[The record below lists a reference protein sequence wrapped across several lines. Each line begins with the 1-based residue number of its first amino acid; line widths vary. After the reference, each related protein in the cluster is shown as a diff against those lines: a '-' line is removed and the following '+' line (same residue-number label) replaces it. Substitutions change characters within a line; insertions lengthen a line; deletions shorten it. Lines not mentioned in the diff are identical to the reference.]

1 MVNEIQR
8 RYFLEYQW
16 NMSIN
21 EHPITA
27 WWWLEPWLLYDFPYI
42 ILGTII
48 PLDELIFFRGVG
60 IPPTSHY
67 EHRVSTIPNWWCMIS
82 KNHPQYPHLNRSQKN
97 QRRFGEPG
105 FTLPAVTTLAGAST
119 SSTLELECLHP
130 PQSLESRRARAPMF
144 GNYLTINNNRFLT
157 LLVDLN

>member
-1 MVNEIQR
+1 
-8 RYFLEYQW
+8 
-16 NMSIN
+16 
-21 EHPITA
+21 
-27 WWWLEPWLLYDFPYI
+27 
-42 ILGTII
+42 
-48 PLDELIFFRGVG
+48 
-60 IPPTSHY
+60 
-67 EHRVSTIPNWWCMIS
+67 MIS
-82 KNHPQYPHLNRSQKN
+82 KNHPQYPHLNRSQKI
-97 QRRFGEPG
+97 QRRFGEPC